1 LLIAVRQTH
10 ERVRDGIRKDSVVT
24 STPHVLD
31 DFAWRGLIAVS
42 TDLGALR
49 EALEAGVVTAYCG
62 FDPTA
67 PSLHLGNLVQILTL
81 RRLQDAGHRP
91 LALVGGA
98 TGLIGDPKE
107 TAERK
112 LNDPEVIGG
121 WVELIKSQVE
131 PFLDF
136 TGADGVPAA
145 VMVNNLDWTAELS
158 AIDLLR
164 DIGKHFRMNKMLA
177 KDAVSARLNS
187 DAGISYTEFSYQIL
201 QGMDYLELYRR
212 YGCTLQTGGSD
223 QWGNLTAG
231 LDLIHRVEGASAH
244 ALATPLITKADGTKF
259 GKTETGTIWLDPAMT
274 SPYAFYQFWINADDR
289 DVVGYLKIFS
299 LRSRAEIE
307 ELAQAVALTPAARAA
322 QRALA
327 EELTT
332 LVHGAREC
340 QLAIAASAALFGR
353 GELGELDEATLAAA
367 MTETGFVTIDAGP
380 LPTVIDLLVATGLAD
395 SKSAARRAIAEGG
408 AYLNNR
414 KVADP
419 DAVLELGDLLH
430 GRWTVLRR
438 GKRSIAGT
446 RLSR

>member
-1 LLIAVRQTH
+1 
-10 ERVRDGIRKDSVVT
+10 VT
-24 STPHVLD
+24 PTLGADLLD
-31 DFAWRGLIAVS
+31 DLTWRGLIAVS

-49 EALEAGVVTAYCG
+49 EALDAGPVTGYCG

-67 PSLHLGNLVQILTL
+67 PSLHLGNLVQILVL

-112 LNDPEVIGG
+112 LNDPEVVAS
-121 WVELIKSQVE
+121 WVERIKRQVE

-136 TGADGVPAA
+136 SGERSAQAA
-145 VMVNNLDWTAELS
+145 VMVNNLDWTATLS

-164 DIGKHFRMNKMLA
+164 DIGKHFRVNKMLA

-201 QGMDYLELYRR
+201 QGMDFLELYRR
-212 YGCTLQTGGSD
+212 HGCTLQTGGSD

-231 LDLIHRVEGASAH
+231 LDLIHRVEAVSAH

-259 GKTETGTIWLDPAMT
+259 GKTETGTVWLDPAMT
-274 SPYAFYQFWINADDR
+274 SPYAFYQFWVNADDR

-299 LRSRAEIE
+299 LRSRSEIE
-307 ELAQAVALTPAARAA
+307 ALATAAEERPAAREA

-327 EELTT
+327 AELTT
-332 LVHGAREC
+332 LVHGAQEC
-340 QLAIAASAALFGR
+340 ARVIAASAALFGR
-353 GELGELDEATLAAA
+353 AELADLDEATLAAA
-367 MTETGFVTIDAGP
+367 LAEAGVVP
-380 LPTVIDLLVATGLAD
+380 ISVESLPSVVDLLVLTGLVD
-395 SKSAARRAIAEGG
+395 SKSAARRAVAEGG

-414 KVADP
+414 KITDP
-419 DAVLELGDLLH
+419 DAVLGIADMLH
-430 GRWTVLRR
+430 GRWVVVRR
-438 GKRSIAGT
+438 GKRSVAGA
-446 RLSR
+446 RLEP

>member
-1 LLIAVRQTH
+1 M
-10 ERVRDGIRKDSVVT
+10 RKDSGVT
-24 STPHVLD
+24 SLEAAPHVLD

-49 EALEAGVVTAYCG
+49 EALDAGPVTGYCG

-107 TAERK
+107 NAERQ
-112 LNDPEVIGG
+112 LNDPEVVAA
-121 WVELIKSQVE
+121 WVERIKRQVE

-136 TGADGVPAA
+136 GGGGAAHPA
-145 VMVNNLDWTAELS
+145 VMVNNLEWTADLS

-164 DIGKHFRMNKMLA
+164 DIGKHFRVNKMLA

-201 QGMDYLELYRR
+201 QGLDFLELYRR
-212 YGCTLQTGGSD
+212 HDCTLQTGGSD

-231 LDLIHRVEGASAH
+231 LDLIHRVEGVAAH

-259 GKTETGTIWLDPAMT
+259 GKTETDTVWLDSTMT
-274 SPYAFYQFWINADDR
+274 SPYAFYQFWINSDDR
-289 DVVGYLKIFS
+289 DVAGFLKIFS
-299 LRSRAEIE
+299 LRSRDEIAELE
-307 ELAQAVALTPAARAA
+307 AAVAQRPAAREA

-327 EELTT
+327 QEVTT
-332 LVHGAREC
+332 LVHGAAEC
-340 QLAIAASAALFGR
+340 ERVMAASAALFGR
-353 GELGELDEATLAAA
+353 AELADLDEATLAAA
-367 MTETGFVTIDAGP
+367 LAETGVVPLAADP
-380 LPTVIDLLVATGLAD
+380 LPTVLDLLLATGLVD
-395 SKSAARRAIAEGG
+395 SRSAARRAVVEGG
-408 AYLNNR
+408 VYLNNR
-414 KVADP
+414 KLNDP
-419 DAVLELGDLLH
+419 DASVQAAELLH
-430 GRWTVLRR
+430 GRWVVVRR
-438 GKRSIAGT
+438 GKRSVMGARVG
-446 RLSR
+446 S

>member
-1 LLIAVRQTH
+1 VTQISGTH
-10 ERVRDGIRKDSVVT
+10 I
-24 STPHVLD
+24 LD

-42 TDLGALR
+42 TDLPALR
-49 EALEAGVVTAYCG
+49 AALDAGPVTYYCG

-107 TAERK
+107 NAERN
-112 LNDPEVIGG
+112 LNDPEVVAG
-121 WVELIKSQVE
+121 WVERIKQQVE

-136 TGADGVPAA
+136 GGGAAAHPA
-145 VMVNNLDWTAELS
+145 VMVNNLDWTANLS

-164 DIGKHFRMNKMLA
+164 DIGKHFRVNKMLA

-201 QGMDYLELYRR
+201 QGMDFLELYRR

-231 LDLIHRVEGASAH
+231 LDLIHRVLDGVSAH

-259 GKTETGTIWLDPAMT
+259 GKTETGTVWLDPAMT

-289 DVVGYLKIFS
+289 DVAGYLKIFS
-299 LRSRAEIE
+299 LKSRAEIE
-307 ELAQAVALTPAARAA
+307 TLEKATAERPAAREA

-332 LVHGAREC
+332 LVHGGVEC
-340 QLAIAASAALFGR
+340 GRVIAASAAIFGR
-353 GELGELDEATLAAA
+353 AELADLDEATLAAA
-367 MTETGFVTIDAGP
+367 LAETGVVDIAADP
-380 LPTVIDLLVATGLAD
+380 LPSVIDLLLATGLVD
-395 SKSAARRAIAEGG
+395 SRSAGRRAIDEGG
-408 AYLNNR
+408 AYVNNV
-414 KVADP
+414 KITDP
-419 DAVLELGDLLH
+419 DALLAPPDLLH
-430 GRWTVLRR
+430 GRWVVVRR
-438 GKRSIAGT
+438 GKRSVAGAQA
-446 RLSR
+446 RVSPPS